1 MKKILLAIA
10 AILPLTVHAASG
22 PSTPL
27 EPANVDV
34 TNKASL
40 QRGAALFV
48 NNCMG
53 CHSLQ
58 YMRWDRVGADI
69 GLSVEQVQ
77 EYLQVTGENP
87 GDLMVNAM
95 SEESGADW
103 FGVPPPDLSLVARSR
118 GTIGGAPGTDWV
130 YNFLLGFY
138 VDESRPLGVNNIV
151 FPDVA
156 MPHALW
162 HLQGM
167 QAAVFRTEVGE
178 DGVEREVFDHFEQ
191 LTEGSMTPDEYRRA
205 ARDLT
210 AFLAYIAD
218 PVKAEREALGFKVI
232 LFLLF
237 FLVLAYML
245 KREYWKDVH

>member
-1 MKKILLAIA
+1 MKKTLLAIA

-22 PSTPL
+22 PSVAM

-34 TNKASL
+34 RNKASL

-58 YMRWDRVGADI
+58 YMRWDRVGSDI
-69 GLSVEQVQ
+69 GLSTEQMQ
-77 EYLQVTGENP
+77 QFLQVTGDNP
-87 GDLMVNAM
+87 GDLMENAM
-95 SEESGADW
+95 PEGDAADW

-130 YNFLLGFY
+130 YNFLLTFY
-138 VDESRPLGVNNIV
+138 VDDSRPLGVNNLV

-167 QAAVFRTEVGE
+167 QAAVFDE
-178 DGVEREVFDHFEQ
+178 DGHFERFEQ
-191 LTEGSMTPDEYRRA
+191 LTEGSMTPEEYRRA

-210 AFLAYIAD
+210 AFLAYVAD
-218 PVKAEREALGFKVI
+218 PVQAEREALGFKVI

>member
-1 MKKILLAIA
+1 MKKTLLAIA
-10 AILPLTVHAASG
+10 AVLPLTVHAASG
-22 PSTPL
+22 PATAL

-34 TNKASL
+34 RNKASL
-40 QRGAALFV
+40 QRGAALYV
-48 NNCMG
+48 NNCMA

-58 YMRWDRVGADI
+58 YMRWDRVGNDI
-69 GLSVEQVQ
+69 GLSTEQVQ
-77 EYLQVTGENP
+77 QYLQVTGDNP
-87 GDLMVNAM
+87 GDLMENAM
-95 SEESGADW
+95 PTADAANW

-130 YNFLLGFY
+130 YNFLLTFY
-138 VDESRPLGVNNIV
+138 VDDSRPLGVNNLV

-167 QAAVFRTEVGE
+167 QAAVFDEHGQF
-178 DGVEREVFDHFEQ
+178 ERFEQ
-191 LTEGSMTPDEYRRA
+191 LTEGSMTPEEYRRA

-218 PVKAEREALGFKVI
+218 PVQARREALGYKVI

-237 FLVLAYML
+237 FLVLAYLL
-245 KREYWKDVH
+245 KREYWKDVG